1 MAGRIS
7 MPGCEDSGAT
17 AAQQHQQHQQ
27 HLNRI
32 KFFSESGQPVAT
44 FTIPYYKVR
53 ERERDLIIIS
63 QLQ

>member
-17 AAQQHQQHQQ
+17 AAQHLQQ